1 MKTCEKYVALIA
13 NLMTLPVIRSR
24 FCTCHDS
31 SAVVTCAKSW
41 PDWIIITH
49 PSSKHISCKIWIMSL
64 WCLGETSLWSQCLY
78 QSESYLILVLA
89 WYRLHCQN
97 SQTAGDIWTV
107 CCHDD
112 TIPWELFHHK
122 WLSVTKLVFQDNW
135 YRNAFCHKM
144 AIIFTFWHA
153 NSGIKLWILSCI
165 TFDTYNYT
173 RWPGNH
179 GSQAISKTFLTLFI
193 AKICINSSPLSAT
206 YMCQWIWSSL
216 VQIMACCL
224 FAKPLTYRNKLQWN
238 SDIKKKK
245 HFIHKNVCEI
255 LCTKWRPFCPEK
267 MSLGIKLKHVCLVL

>member
-1 MKTCEKYVALIA
+1 
-13 NLMTLPVIRSR
+13 
-24 FCTCHDS
+24 
-31 SAVVTCAKSW
+31 
-41 PDWIIITH
+41 
-49 PSSKHISCKIWIMSL
+49 MSL
-64 WCLGETSLWSQCLY
+64 WNLGETSLWSQCLY

-179 GSQAISKTFLTLFI
+179 GSQAISETFLTLFI

-216 VQIMACCL
+216 VQMMACCL

-238 SDIKKKK
+238 SDKKNPLHSQKCMWNIVYEMAAILSREDE
-245 HFIHKNVCEI
+245 FRHKIEACMFGLVISEV
-255 LCTKWRPFCPEK
+255 KVSSGDVDRPGCWF
-267 MSLGIKLKHVCLVL
+267 